1 MIKVD
6 KASFYYR
13 KDRELFRDLS
23 FELPERETLAVLG
36 ANGAGKT
43 SLLRC
48 LMRFLKFRKGAAFI
62 GGVDFNSIREDEFW
76 RRVSYVPQAKGC
88 VFGHTSLNMVV
99 MGRSPYIGMGRRPK
113 QADLDAA
120 LATMRSLGLEGIVS
134 QPVSSLSGGEL
145 QMVLIARAL
154 VKDPEILIMDEPES
168 NLDLRN
174 QLKVLELIEKLR
186 TERKITIIVNTH
198 FPGHALRIAD
208 HTLFLGREGYVY
220 GRTGDVVDEANIRNF
235 YGVDSVI
242 LNVDARESKV
252 PAVVPMGISQNN
264 FYWRRYEKAV

>member
-6 KASFYYR
+6 GASFYYR

-23 FELPERETLAVLG
+23 FELPERETLAILG

-48 LMRFLKFRKGAAFI
+48 LMRFLKFKKGAAFI
-62 GGVDFNSIREDEFW
+62 DGVDFSSIREDEFW

-88 VFGHTSLNMVV
+88 VFGHTSLNMVI

-120 LATMRSLGLEGIVS
+120 LATMRSLGLEGLAA
-134 QPVSSLSGGEL
+134 QPVSSLSGGQL

-154 VKDPEILIMDEPES
+154 VKNPEILIMDEPES
-168 NLDLRN
+168 SLDLRN

-186 TERKITIIVNTH
+186 VERKITIIVNTH

-208 HTLFLGREGYVY
+208 HTLFLGREGYIY
-220 GRTGDVVDEANIRNF
+220 GRTGDVVDEVNIRNF

-242 LNVDARESKV
+242 LNVDAPAAKV

-264 FYWRRYEKAV
+264 FYWRSYEKAV